1 MAQHV
6 IPQRVYYLVFVTLL
20 LLTLVTV
27 DVAFFEL
34 GWLNFPLALL
44 IATGKALLVIFYF
57 MHVRYS
63 PRLTWVFAGAGFFW
77 LTILIALTLS
87 DFLTR
92 HWLPVSDEGRSQ
104 MAVTPKSCK

>member
-1 MAQHV
+1 MSQHLV
-6 IPQRVYYLVFVTLL
+6 PKRIYYLVFATLL

-27 DVAFFEL
+27 DVAFYNL
-34 GWLNFPLALL
+34 GFLSTPVALT

-63 PRLTWVFAGAGFFW
+63 PPLTWVFAGAGFLWFF
-77 LTILIALTLS
+77 ILIALTLS

-92 HWLPVSDEGRSQ
+92 HWLGFSGG
-104 MAVTPKSCK
+104 